1 MVRAPRA
8 LVLVLALLA
17 CGGGGGDT
25 DATATTPTTLTST
38 TLATSTNAGPGTTAG
53 SSATDLDPTTGPGT
67 TTGTASTAGT
77 TSAATSASSDASS
90 TTGGP
95 ASSTSGGPGGSS
107 GPPPPACAPVA
118 PTQPP
123 SDCAAVG
130 VTLEPP
136 YDQYYSCYDLGEM
149 PGVPKEWGGVVIDKD
164 DPNILLAGGAAN
176 TPAGQLYAVP
186 IARDEGC
193 HIVGYRNMPTAAVAA
208 AEYNDGGLTYHP
220 ESAVLFLAR
229 WPVNELGQLKPG
241 SATTDKVIDLTALGV
256 VSSPGGFTFVPA
268 GFPGEHTLKAVS
280 WPGGEWY
287 TVDLAPDGGGTYD
300 ITKITT
306 HAPIVGG
313 PEAFVYI
320 SDDNPEFPVDSLL
333 VAEWSAGNIAAYEAD
348 PAGDPVI
355 ATRKDFIKGLS
366 GAESA
371 HVDALSGDFLF
382 ATFAGVERLVVIRG
396 FLPQPQ

>member
-1 MVRAPRA
+1 MVRAPRRLLPA
-8 LVLVLALLA
+8 LALLA

-25 DATATTPTTLTST
+25 DATTTTPTTLTST

-306 HAPIVGG
+306 HAPVVGG

-320 SDDNPEFPVDSLL
+320 SDDNPEFPVDSIL